1 MSDQQAPQNN
11 DEQDSSKR
19 IIVISAVAAFAIGI
33 VGYSLF
39 GKKTEQKSTIVSTE
53 EQQAKAAS
61 SEKLLSE
68 NEGVSKREGMAGF
81 DHPNQYLATK
91 TIAVADN
98 MEPVIAHSEQMKEA
112 QDKLAALEKKIGKKP
127 NIIVFLMDDVG
138 WMDMG
143 FNGGGIAVG
152 NPTPDIDK
160 IAAEGLIL
168 TSAYSQPSCSPT
180 RATIMTGQYPVHHGI
195 LIPPMYGQPGGL
207 EGAITVAKLL
217 SDQGYVTQAI
227 GKWHIGEN
235 EGSQPQNVGFD
246 DFRGFLSVSDMYTE
260 WRDPNYNPEVAL
272 SPARTAY
279 MNALPFNKD
288 DVHAVKGGKAE
299 SVGTITVDYIKDLDQ
314 RWLDYGQKFIRQA
327 ATGNKPFFLYYGTRG
342 CHFDN
347 YPNEY
352 YQGRS
357 PARTSY
363 SDCIVEMNDVFAK
376 LHKTLAETGQLEN
389 TIIFFTSDNGPE
401 AEVPPHGRTA
411 FRGAKGSTWEG
422 GVRVPTFVYW
432 KGMIEPRKSE
442 GLFDLSDIFNTAL
455 SLAGKSGAELGKL
468 VPKERYIDGI
478 DQTSFLLA
486 KNGESNRRSILY
498 FWNDQLAGTRMDE
511 FKLMALVQL
520 PNAVTPDGHKG
531 GFSGIISK
539 AAGSVMFNLYTN
551 PQENDAIGIRHLPMG
566 VPLETEMQRYHEV
579 LKKFPPHIQ
588 IGL

>member
-1 MSDQQAPQNN
+1 MNKKQC
-11 DEQDSSKR
+11 SKKKMAL
-19 IIVISAVAAFAIGI
+19 IAGIGI
-33 VGYSLF
+33 LATSISTYSLAEKKLNT
-39 GKKTEQKSTIVSTE
+39 KKTTE
-53 EQQAKAAS
+53 EVTSNQKNEPSAPLVATINGPIKQA
-61 SEKLLSE
+61 
-68 NEGVSKREGMAGF
+68 GMAGY
-81 DHPNQYLATK
+81 DHPNQYLSAQTSS
-91 TIAVADN
+91 IAEN
-98 MEPVIAHSEQMKEA
+98 MEPVIRHDAQMREA
-112 QDKLAALEKKIGKKP
+112 QEKLAALEKKTGKKP
-127 NIIVFLMDDVG
+127 NVLIFIMDDVG

-195 LIPPMYGQPGGL
+195 LVPPMYGQPGGL
-207 EGAITVAKLL
+207 EGAVTVAKLM
-217 SDQGYVTQAI
+217 SAQGYTTQAI

-260 WRDPNYNPEVAL
+260 WRDPNFNPEVAL

-279 MNALPFNKD
+279 MNDLPFNKD
-288 DVHAVKGGKAE
+288 DVHAVKGGKVE
-299 SVGTITVDYIKDLDQ
+299 KVGTITVDYIKDLDQ
-314 RWLDYGQKFIRQA
+314 RWLDYGVKFIQNA
-327 ATGNKPFFLYYGTRG
+327 AKDSKPFFLYYGSRG

-357 PARTSY
+357 PARTVY

-376 LHKTLAETGQLEN
+376 LHKTLEETGQLEN

-401 AEVPPHGRTA
+401 AEVPPCGRTA

-442 GLFDLSDIFNTAL
+442 GLFDLSDLFNTAL
-455 SLAGKSGAELGKL
+455 SLAGKPGAELGKL
-468 VPKERYIDGI
+468 VPKNRYIDGI
-478 DQTSFLLA
+478 DQVSFLLA

-498 FWNDQLAGTRMDE
+498 FWNDELAATRIDE
-511 FKLMALVQL
+511 FKYVTLFQV
-520 PNAVTPDGHKG
+520 PNAVTPQGHKG
-531 GFSGIISK
+531 GFSGVISK
-539 AAGSVMFNLYTN
+539 SAGATMFNLYTN
-551 PQENDAIGIRHLPMG
+551 PQEDETIGIRHIPMG
-566 VPLETEMQRYHEV
+566 IPLQTELHRYEDV
-579 LKKFPPHIQ
+579 LKKYPTHIQ